1 MPFLRA
7 GFNAKHRRTGIFAWT
22 RPASGGRFDC
32 AELIEFTAGD
42 LVWYV
47 KRGRHGDVLAWGEQC
62 VFGSWRDFDLKPEWQ
77 EGLEQSK
84 LNMAR
89 QERPLRARL
98 ELPYPISSNRYWRSF
113 AYIDRASGKPRSVT
127 APSDE
132 AKAYKEHVGWIAKAA
147 GFRTPTTKL
156 IEIASILLCPRTNK
170 DGSASGTVLDLG
182 NCWKVVEDALQGIVY
197 VNDRQ
202 IKRIR
207 NVEYGPPSSEGG
219 LIIEIAEFEHA
230 AAPLF
235 AETEEVSA

>member
-1 MPFLRA
+1 MPFMRA
-7 GFNAKHRRTGIFAWT
+7 GFNARHRETGICAWT
-22 RPASGGRFDC
+22 RPASGGKFDR
-32 AELIEFTAGD
+32 AELLMLQAGD
-42 LVWYV
+42 FVWHV
-47 KRGRHGDVLAWGEQC
+47 KRKNDEVLAWGEQC

-84 LNMAR
+84 LNVVR
-89 QERPLRARL
+89 QERPVRARL

-113 AYIDRASGKPRSVT
+113 AYIDRVTKKPRSVT

-147 GFRTPTTKL
+147 GFKTPTTKL
-156 IEIASILLCPRTNK
+156 IEITSIQLCPRTNK

-219 LIIEIAEFEHA
+219 LIIEIAEFAHT

-235 AETEEVSA
+235 AEPEEVAV